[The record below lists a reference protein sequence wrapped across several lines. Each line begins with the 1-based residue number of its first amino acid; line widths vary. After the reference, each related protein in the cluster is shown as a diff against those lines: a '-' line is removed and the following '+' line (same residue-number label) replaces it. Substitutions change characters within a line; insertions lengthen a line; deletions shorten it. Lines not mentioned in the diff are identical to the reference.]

1 MGTHLP
7 LALQSPP
14 DPEDEEVVITAEML
28 CASAARWRTTLRELE
43 SSKLIWVGLLSV
55 MLLTFV
61 GEITW
66 SVTSLMWALVMFKNG
81 CRTVNL
87 CAKVG
92 GAAMGLALV
101 GQLLIVSGP
110 GPAGKSAT
118 HFLELGCCPHSAGDG
133 SLALRGLGSACMPSG
148 IDLGLSLP
156 ASDLDPLRLYHLVLL
171 LPAGS
176 VAQLEVA
183 VSDAP

>member
-1 MGTHLP
+1 MRKGGSRRNGVCPTGSNPELAGVARDHRP
-7 LALQSPP
+7 HATALQRLQ
-14 DPEDEEVVITAEML
+14 A
-28 CASAARWRTTLRELE
+28 
-43 SSKLIWVGLLSV
+43 GLL
-55 MLLTFV
+55 LTRL
-61 GEITW
+61 
-66 SVTSLMWALVMFKNG
+66 SLASDS
-81 CRTVNL
+81 
-87 CAKVG
+87 
-92 GAAMGLALV
+92 LALV

-156 ASDLDPLRLYHLVLL
+156 ASDLDPLRPYHLVLL